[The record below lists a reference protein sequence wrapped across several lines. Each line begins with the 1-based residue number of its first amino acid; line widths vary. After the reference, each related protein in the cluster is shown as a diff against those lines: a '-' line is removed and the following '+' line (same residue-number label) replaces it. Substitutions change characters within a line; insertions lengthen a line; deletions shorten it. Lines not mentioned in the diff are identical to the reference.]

1 MYGMSRRNERR
12 RRRRIMTTKVIKN
25 KHAEQTAE
33 YYNWVKHLQQLSNER
48 R

>member
-1 MYGMSRRNERR
+1 
-12 RRRRIMTTKVIKN
+12 MTTKVIKN
-25 KHAEQTAE
+25 NLATNTQE